1 MYFMTTIVF
10 LDLYPDFVTFSS
22 KDLGP
27 NSAVLDNDNLDVE
40 YFGYCHPKAVN
51 HVRLMGWKYK
61 YKQCKA
67 SKKR

>member
-10 LDLYPDFVTFSS
+10 VDLYPDFVTFSS

-51 HVRLMGWKYK
+51 HVRHMG
-61 YKQCKA
+61 
-67 SKKR
+67 